1 MESLV
6 ITYGYLGILLG
17 TILEGEATVV
27 LAGILCQ
34 QGIFD
39 YFSVVFVA
47 LIGTLIGDQTFYYL
61 ARWKGY
67 EWASKSPQFRR
78 NYPRASE
85 LLGKHATWIVL
96 MSRFLY
102 GLRMVIPAT
111 CGVMRIPAW
120 RYSLLNLGS
129 ALLWTPLMAWL
140 GYAFGKS
147 VHAFLN
153 GIYHQLAIFGP
164 LVVLSLLI
172 WFFGLKGLRGE
183 ICVLRL
189 HLHLPHA
196 VPRWRDLGIGTHARD
211 AAMKIR
217 LARSDESGP

>member
-6 ITYGYLGILLG
+6 ITYGYLGVFLG

-34 QGIFD
+34 QGFFEL
-39 YFSVVFVA
+39 FSVIFVS
-47 LIGTLIGDQTFYYL
+47 LMGTLIGDQVFYYL

-67 EWASKSPQFRR
+67 EWACKSPRFRK

-85 LLGKHATWIVL
+85 LLGRHATWILL

-129 ALLWTPLMAWL
+129 ALIWTPLMAWL

-147 VHAFLN
+147 VQAFLN
-153 GIYHQLAIFGP
+153 GLYLQLAIYGP
-164 LVVLSLLI
+164 LMALSLLI
-172 WFFGLKGLRGE
+172 WFFGWKGLRDE
-183 ICVLRL
+183 LTVLRL
-189 HLHLPHA
+189 HIPRG
-196 VPRWRDLGIGTHARD
+196 VPGWPDLGIHSRKRD
-211 AAMKIR
+211 QALKIQ
-217 LARSDESGP
+217 LPHPKEGGS